1 MLACSTNHTTE
12 NIFHPNQIIASKSI
26 QTEFTNK
33 NYVKLQAQMQSGKT
47 ACSLLTAF
55 DMILSGTVNNCF
67 IFSGMSD
74 TYLKSQWIREIKNL
88 TKEYLS
94 QNSINDPDLSLTYK
108 KLYQNVYFNRDLQKI
123 KDISQISNSILLFDE
138 IHYGS
143 TAGGSLHKLFN
154 RLGLQNILE
163 GYECPELVINNIFI
177 LSITATRANE
187 DAIYHNT
194 EEAQNNWGRVYMEPG
209 DNYKSI
215 MDYFYEN
222 RIYPNISFENINK
235 NKIITLFNKYK
246 HMPKY
251 FIIRA
256 ILKQR
261 SYLISILNELNIPY
275 ITFDQD
281 TPKTKPFYNIKPSL
295 FTVVLIRGKLRL
307 GNQLNKTHI
316 CGVFESSSK
325 MNNDALL
332 QALPGRVCGYNVN
345 EPIDIYVPNTFT
357 ECISEYE
364 EVSKHNP
371 NFGLTNTKF
380 MKRRHNDS
388 SYPEELKKN
397 CMHNTDISKSS
408 ILLLQNKQA
417 IENLILRNWRKSQN
431 LWRESIKQKKELP
444 YKEYTTLCNNHMN
457 QALDKINFT
466 RRYAIYKL
474 CDRFLDSDTNYYI
487 AGNILKYVN
496 EDINLYKQNNIE
508 DSNKYIT
515 ENSHWLGYP
524 ISQ

>member
-1 MLACSTNHTTE
+1 MSASTIPTNTQ
-12 NIFHPNQIIASKSI
+12 ISFHPNQITASKSI

-123 KDISQISNSILLFDE
+123 TDISQISNSILLFDE

-163 GYECPELVINNIFI
+163 GYDCPELVINNIFI

-246 HMPKY
+246 HIPKY

-256 ILKQR
+256 IVKQR
-261 SYLISILNELNIPY
+261 ACLISILNELNIPY

-281 TPKTKPFYNIKPSL
+281 TPKSKPFYNIKPTK

-371 NFGLTNTKF
+371 DFGLTNTKF
-380 MKRRHNDS
+380 MKRRNKDS

-397 CMHNTDISKSS
+397 CMHNTDISKSPT
-408 ILLLQNKQA
+408 LLLQKKQA

-431 LWRESIKQKKELP
+431 LWRESIKQKKELS
-444 YKEYTTLCNNHMN
+444 YKEYNTLSINHMN
-457 QALDKINFT
+457 QALNKINFT

-474 CDRFLDSDTNYYI
+474 CDLSLI
-487 AGNILKYVN
+487 HI
-496 EDINLYKQNNIE
+496 
-508 DSNKYIT
+508 
-515 ENSHWLGYP
+515 
-524 ISQ
+524 